1 MNIKHEEEE
10 IKKEF
15 QLERVILFTDA
26 VFAII
31 ITIMVLDL
39 KLPERISELKDTELN
54 HAYKQLIFK
63 FTGYVITFALVA
75 RFWMVHLKLFKYLID
90 YDKILLVFNLVF
102 IFTISLFPFA
112 VPLITGN
119 IHMESDIYSWSLAIY
134 ACIVYSVVFMQALIA
149 SYLILK
155 RGILVTD
162 SPLLEENL
170 QWKIQK
176 INLFVIP
183 VLVITVLTF
192 NYFQLNYW
200 YTIATIAAYGI
211 ISGKLTNRFYPEHKQ
226 GLLIVRLFRTIKATH
241 PKQAITVKSKK

>member
-10 IKKEF
+10 LKKEF

-39 KLPERISELKDTELN
+39 KLPEGISKLKDAGLHN
-54 HAYKQLIFK
+54 AYKELAIK
-63 FTGYVITFALVA
+63 FSGYLITFALVA
-75 RFWMVHLKLFKYLID
+75 RFWMVHLKLFKYLKD
-90 YDKILLVFNLVF
+90 YDKTLLVLNLVF
-102 IFTISLFPFA
+102 IFAISLFPFA

-119 IHMESDIYSWSLAIY
+119 IHIESDTYSWVLVIY

-149 SYLILK
+149 SYLVLK
-155 RGILVTD
+155 RGILVID

-183 VLVITVLTF
+183 VLVIAVLAF
-192 NYFQLNYW
+192 NYFELSFL
-200 YTIATIAAYGI
+200 YTLSTIAAYGI
-211 ISGKLTNRFYPEHKQ
+211 ISGLLTQRFYPEPKE
-226 GLLIVRLFRTIKATH
+226 GLLLVRLFRIIRARE
-241 PKQAITVKSKK
+241 PKQIVKKKK